1 MDQNAN
7 LSLTRLSSARNL
19 AHMAKQEGLIKYQL
33 TYTQSPALQNN
44 QLAEINAWRDM
55 LYAQQLIGQDPNR
68 YGGYGFGNI
77 SQRLPP
83 FEEPI
88 HHRRFVISGTQT
100 GHLANLTPD
109 HYTLVLE
116 CDPDRNIIVASGPIR
131 PSSESLTHG
140 TLYDLDDSLRFVMH
154 AHSPEIWQQAPKL
167 NIPITLEQVPYGS
180 PEMAEEVRRLFRET
194 DVRDRRIFSMGGHE
208 DGIVSFGRTAEEAG
222 TALLDCLQRAVE
234 S

>member
-1 MDQNAN
+1 MPSRPLHVA
-7 LSLTRLSSARNL
+7 
-19 AHMAKQEGLIKYQL
+19 
-33 TYTQSPALQNN
+33 
-44 QLAEINAWRDM
+44 
-55 LYAQQLIGQDPNR
+55 LIGSRGIPNR

-83 FEEPI
+83 FEAPA
-88 HHRRFVISGTQT
+88 HHRLFVISGTQT
-100 GHLANLTPD
+100 GSLAELTPD
-109 HYTLVLE
+109 HYALVLK

-154 AHSPEIWQQAPKL
+154 VHSPEIWGCAPL
-167 NIPITLEQVPYGS
+167 LGIPITDRRVPYGS

-194 DVRDRRIFSMGGHE
+194 DVRDQRLFSMGGHE
-208 DGIVSFGRTAEEAG
+208 DGVVSFGRTADEAG
-222 TALLDCLQRAVE
+222 KALLGCLERACE